1 MAISLPLPQGQQ
13 CILTLDLV
21 GRDPLEDTGILEGT
35 PQESRAGP
43 VTRLR
48 VGEAHQ
54 NSHSNSGDRGAS
66 TPGSEPIGTGP
77 PTTRTLELETVKILL
92 FPFYYFLKSHM
103 YLVKKSKGTKR
114 CITEKPITS
123 PPLTTLPEQ
132 NLVDSSLTSNF
143 QCAQVK
149 LVHELYLCNGLL
161 TFS

>member
-21 GRDPLEDTGILEGT
+21 GRDPLEDTGVWRE
-35 PQESRAGP
+35 
-43 VTRLR
+43 RLR
-48 VGEAHQ
+48 NLGPGLSPGCGGGTHQ
-54 NSHSNSGDRGAS
+54 NSHPNSGDRGAS

-92 FPFYYFLKSHM
+92 FSFYYFLKSHM

-114 CITEKPITS
+114 CITEKSVTS

-143 QCAQVK
+143 QCAQIK
-149 LVHELYLCNGLL
+149 LFHGLYVFNSLL